1 MKTIFKNFMAVSTL
15 VLLQAC
21 ATPTPPPPPPQAVVS
36 LGDKVCS
43 STASIEGAITLTP
56 LKKMHDYSTYTE
68 IDSSKKC
75 LTINGVSG
83 NYVVYA
89 LPASPDN
96 HTITIGGALE
106 TYRTFAPIVS
116 LLDETGKVTRT
127 FSDDRY
133 TVLGG
138 IYGVQLRPGQN
149 EKYILVMSNPR
160 LVGTKTEALET
171 RIAATGGYA
180 YNPSTGYGTSYNT
193 YHGYEKSASRT
204 FSHEGSVSVVIQAIK
219 GKIGLP
225 DEK

>member
-1 MKTIFKNFMAVSTL
+1 MKTVLKGSVAICTL

-43 STASIEGAITLTP
+43 DTISLDGAISLTP
-56 LKKMHDYSTYTE
+56 AKKMHDYSVITE
-68 IDSSKKC
+68 VDAAKKC
-75 LTINGVSG
+75 LNLNGVSG
-83 NYVVYA
+83 NYVVYS
-89 LPASPDN
+89 LPSNPDN
-96 HTITIGGALE
+96 HTITIGGALD
-106 TYRTFAPIVS
+106 TYRTFAPIIS
-116 LLDETGKVTRT
+116 LLDESGKITRT

-133 TVLGG
+133 TFLGG
-138 IYGVQLRPGQN
+138 IYGVQLRPGQK
-149 EKYILVMSNPR
+149 EKYILVMSNPK

-171 RIAATGGYA
+171 RIAVSNGYA
-180 YNPSTGYGTSYNT
+180 YNPSTGYGNSYNT

-204 FSHEGSVSVVIQAIK
+204 FSHEGAVAVTIQAIK